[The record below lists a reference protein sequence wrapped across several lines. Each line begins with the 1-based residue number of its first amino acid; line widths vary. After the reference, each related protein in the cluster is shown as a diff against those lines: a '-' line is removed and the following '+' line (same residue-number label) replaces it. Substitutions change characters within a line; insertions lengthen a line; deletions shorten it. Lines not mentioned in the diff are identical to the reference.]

1 MKKSFKNIVLPAL
14 ALVTLPFM
22 TSCSKD
28 IDSNPTLQEP
38 TTFHLN
44 TPALALGGNVYD
56 LEKGETLNLTTSQPD
71 YGFPLATTYQVQI
84 SLNKDFSDKDVE
96 GVEYTTLEST
106 YNKANMNV
114 DAQEINNAVVEMF
127 LDNNPGVSPSGVI
140 MPIYVRLRAHITN
153 SDRGYINSNVIEIP
167 KVVVGYVASLPKNI
181 FLAGSSIRNGEAV
194 KQLAQV
200 AGSKNEDFFGIFY
213 VGENGSIKWGSSTK
227 ANKGYKDATVNC
239 NATGVTVSEAA
250 DGGIKFDKAGWYTTH
265 LTAKLDKANNK
276 VDYTINIY
284 PAKAYIIGA
293 AAGNAWNDGDAD
305 WELTPA
311 ANAAEKFV
319 SPTFAGS
326 GELRAYIKIPGF
338 DWWKTEFTLFSGN
351 IFWREQNAINENWK
365 TNLGDAYSVACNPG
379 QKLYIDFD
387 NETGEVK

>member
-84 SLNKDFSDKDVE
+84 SLNKNFSDK
-96 GVEYTTLEST
+96 EYTTLEST

-181 FLAGSSIRNGEAV
+181 FLAGSSIRNGESV
-194 KQLAQV
+194 KQLAQIS
-200 AGSKNEDFFGIFY
+200 GSKNEDFFGMFY
-213 VGENGSIKWGSSTK
+213 VGENGSIKWGASTK

-239 NATGVTVSEAA
+239 KATGVTVSEAA
-250 DGGIKFDKAGWYTTH
+250 DGGIQFAKAGWYIIVVQAH
-265 LTAKLDKANNK
+265 ADAANNK
-276 VDYTINIY
+276 MVYTFRTEA
-284 PAKAYIIGA
+284 PKAYIIGA
-293 AAGNAWNDGDAD
+293 AAGGDWSD
-305 WELTPA
+305 PTTGWELSVPETA
-311 ANAAEKFV
+311 DGEWV
-319 SPTFAGS
+319 SPAFTAG
-326 GELRAYIKIPGF
+326 GELRAYMKIPGW
-338 DWWKTEFTLFSGN
+338 DWWHTEFT
-351 IFWREQNAINENWK
+351 IYKKKIYYRDV
-365 TNLGDAYSVACNPG
+365 NLIDSWAKNKGAGYSVTCAPG
-379 QKLYIDFD
+379 QKLHVNFD
-387 NETGEVK
+387 TDAMEVK

>member
-22 TSCSKD
+22 ASCSKD

-71 YGFPLATTYQVQI
+71 YGFPLATTYEVQV
-84 SLNKDFSDKDVE
+84 SLNKNFSDKDID
-96 GVEYTTLEST
+96 GVEYKTLESS
-106 YNKANMNV
+106 YSNANMNV

-181 FLAGSSIRNGEAV
+181 FLAGSSIRNGESV
-194 KQLAQV
+194 KQLAQIS
-200 AGSKNEDFFGIFY
+200 GSKNEDFFGMFY
-213 VGENGSIKWGSSTK
+213 VGENGSIKWGASTK
-227 ANKGYKDATVNC
+227 VNKGYKDATVNC
-239 NATGVTVSEAA
+239 NDTGVTVSEAA
-250 DGGIKFDKAGWYTTH
+250 DGGIKFDKAGWYTIH
-265 LTAKLDKANNK
+265 LNASLDKANNK
-276 VDYTINIY
+276 VDYTANIY
-284 PAKAYIIGA
+284 PAKAYIMGA
-293 AAGNAWNDGDAD
+293 AAGNAWNDGDAE
-305 WELTPA
+305 WELTPG
-311 ANAAEKFV
+311 ANASEKFV
-319 SPTFAGS
+319 SPAFAGS
-326 GELRAYIKIPGF
+326 GELRAYIKIPGYE
-338 DWWKTEFTLFSGN
+338 WWKTEFTLYSGN

-387 NETGEVK
+387 NDKGEVK

>member
-1 MKKSFKNIVLPAL
+1 
-14 ALVTLPFM
+14 M

-84 SLNKDFSDKDVE
+84 SLNKNFSDKDVE

-181 FLAGSSIRNGEAV
+181 FLAGSSIRNGESV
-194 KQLAQV
+194 KQLAQIS
-200 AGSKNEDFFGIFY
+200 GSKNEDFFGMFY
-213 VGENGSIKWGSSTK
+213 VGENGSIKWGASTK

-250 DGGIKFDKAGWYTTH
+250 DGGIKFDKAGWYTIH
-265 LTAKLDKANNK
+265 LNASLDKANNK
-276 VDYTINIY
+276 VDYTANIY
-284 PAKAYIIGA
+284 PAKAYIMGA
-293 AAGNAWNDGDAD
+293 AAGNAWNDGDAE
-305 WELTPA
+305 WELTPG
-311 ANAAEKFV
+311 ANASEMFV
-319 SPTFAGS
+319 SPAFAGS
-326 GELRAYIKIPGF
+326 GELRAYIKIPGYE
-338 DWWKTEFTLFSGN
+338 WWKTEFTLYSGN
-351 IFWREQNAINENWK
+351 IFWREQKAINSNWASD
-365 TNLGDAYSVACNPG
+365 LGAEYSVTCAPG

-387 NETGEVK
+387 NDKGEVK

>member
-1 MKKSFKNIVLPAL
+1 MNKSIKNIILPAL

-22 TSCSKD
+22 ASCNKD
-28 IDSNPTLQEP
+28 IDSNPTLQDP

-56 LEKGETLNLTTSQPD
+56 LEKGKTLNLTTSQPD
-71 YGFPLATTYQVQI
+71 YGFPLATTYQVQV
-84 SLNKDFSDKDVE
+84 SLNKNFSDKDVE
-96 GVEYTTLEST
+96 GVEYSTLEST
-106 YNKANMNV
+106 YTTANMNV

-181 FLAGSSIRNGEAV
+181 FLAGSSIRNGESV
-194 KQLAQV
+194 KQLAQIS
-200 AGSKNEDFFGIFY
+200 GNKNEDFFGMFY
-213 VGENGSIKWGSSTK
+213 VGENGSIKWGASTK

-250 DGGIKFDKAGWYTTH
+250 DGGIKFDKAGWYTIH
-265 LTAKLDKANNK
+265 LNANLDKANNK
-276 VDYTINIY
+276 VDYTANIY

-293 AAGNAWNDGDAD
+293 AAGNAWNDGDAE
-305 WELTPA
+305 WELTPG
-311 ANAAEKFV
+311 ANASEMFV
-319 SPTFAGS
+319 SPAFAGS
-326 GELRAYIKIPGF
+326 GELRAYIKIPGYE
-338 DWWKTEFTLFSGN
+338 WWKTEFTLFSGN

-387 NETGEVK
+387 NDKGEVK

>member
-1 MKKSFKNIVLPAL
+1 MNKSIKNIILPAL

-22 TSCSKD
+22 ASCSKD

-84 SLNKDFSDKDVE
+84 SLNKNFSDKDVE

-106 YNKANMNV
+106 YNQANMNV

-181 FLAGSSIRNGEAV
+181 FLAGSSIRNGESV
-194 KQLAQV
+194 KQLAQIS
-200 AGSKNEDFFGIFY
+200 GSKNEDFFGMFY
-213 VGENGSIKWGSSTK
+213 VGENGSIKWGASTK

-250 DGGIKFDKAGWYTTH
+250 DGGIKFDKAGWYTIH
-265 LTAKLDKANNK
+265 LNASLDKANNK
-276 VDYTINIY
+276 VDYTANIY

-293 AAGNAWNDGDAD
+293 AAGNAWNDGDAE
-305 WELTPA
+305 WELTPG
-311 ANAAEKFV
+311 ANASEMFV
-319 SPTFAGS
+319 SPAFAGS
-326 GELRAYIKIPGF
+326 GELRAYIKIPGYE
-338 DWWKTEFTLFSGN
+338 WWKTEFTLYSGN

-387 NETGEVK
+387 NDKGEVK